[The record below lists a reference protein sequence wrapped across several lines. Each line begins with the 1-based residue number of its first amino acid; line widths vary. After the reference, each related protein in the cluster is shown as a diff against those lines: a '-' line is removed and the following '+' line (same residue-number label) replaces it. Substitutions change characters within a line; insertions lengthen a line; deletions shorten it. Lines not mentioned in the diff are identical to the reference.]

1 MATEVNMPKLGLSM
15 KEGTVG
21 KWLVNEGDTI
31 KKGDAL
37 LEVMTDKIANK
48 IDAPAEG
55 VLLKI
60 VANKKTKLPVG
71 GLLGVI
77 GNAGEDI
84 TELLQRAAGSTA
96 KTAPA
101 VKAAGGQPARTAVVA
116 APGTKVKISPAARA
130 LAEANG
136 IDYTV
141 VAGTGPEGRI
151 VREDIE
157 QAIAN
162 MSTVT
167 DDRAVI
173 EVIPYEGMRQAIGEN
188 MANSWAVAPK
198 VTHHVGIDLAALQ
211 ALRATINADVKDT
224 EKISVTD
231 ILVKAVAKAL
241 QAHPRINSTLSGDEI
256 RVLQDINIGVAIAI
270 PDGLVVPVVK
280 NAGQKSLAEVSKEV
294 KDFAKRAR
302 KNKLDPEEMTG
313 GTFTITNLGGYGS
326 VDYFTPI
333 INQPESAILGVG
345 RTVRQ
350 PVVQGEQIVIKPI
363 MGLSLA
369 FDHRV
374 IDGAPAAEFLAT
386 LIKLIEQPH
395 KIFI

>member
-21 KWLVNEGDTI
+21 KWLINEGDPV

-48 IDAPAEG
+48 IDAPADG

-60 VANKKTKLPVG
+60 VAGKKAKLPIG

-84 TELLQRAAGSTA
+84 SELLRSAASSTA
-96 KTAPA
+96 GVVPAGKTT
-101 VKAAGGQPARTAVVA
+101 GSQPARKALAAV
-116 APGTKVKISPAARA
+116 PGARVKISPAARA
-130 LAEANG
+130 LAEANA

-141 VAGTGPEGRI
+141 IAGTGPEGRI
-151 VREDIE
+151 VREDVE
-157 QAIAN
+157 LAIAN
-162 MSTVT
+162 AGAAA
-167 DDRAVI
+167 DDRAVL

-188 MANSWAVAPK
+188 MANSWAAAPK
-198 VTHHVGIDLAALQ
+198 VTHHVGVDLSALQ
-211 ALRATINADVKDT
+211 VLRATINADVKDT

-241 QAHPRINSTLSGDEI
+241 QAHPGINSTLSGDEI
-256 RVLQDINIGVAIAI
+256 RVLQDIHVGVAIAI
-270 PDGLVVPVVK
+270 PGGLVVPVVK
-280 NAGQKSLAEVSKEV
+280 NADQKSLADVSKQI

-333 INQPESAILGVG
+333 INLPESAILGVG

-350 PVVQGEQIVIKPI
+350 PAVQGEQIVIKPI

-374 IDGAPAAEFLAT
+374 IDGAPAAEFLAL

>member
-1 MATEVNMPKLGLSM
+1 MATEINMPKLGLSM

-21 KWLVNEGDTI
+21 KWLINEGDTV

-48 IDAPAEG
+48 IDAPADG

-60 VANKKTKLPVG
+60 VANKKAKLPVG

-77 GNAGEDI
+77 GAAGEDI
-84 TELLQRAAGSTA
+84 SELLKASASSSA
-96 KTAPA
+96 
-101 VKAAGGQPARTAVVA
+101 KAAPSAKGAQAKVANKTVVA
-116 APGTKVKISPAARA
+116 VPGARVKISPAARA

-141 VAGTGPEGRI
+141 IAGTGPEGRI
-151 VREDIE
+151 VREDVE
-157 QAIAN
+157 QAIADL
-162 MSTVT
+162 SAAA

-198 VTHHVGIDLAALQ
+198 VTHHVGVDLSALQ
-211 ALRATINADVKDT
+211 TLRATINADVKDT

-231 ILVKAVAKAL
+231 ILVKAVAKVL
-241 QAHPRINSTLSGDEI
+241 QAYPKINSTLSGDEI
-256 RVLQDINIGVAIAI
+256 RVLQDINVGVAIAI

-280 NAGQKSLAEVSKEV
+280 NANQKSLADVSKQV

-374 IDGAPAAEFLAT
+374 IDGAPAAEFLAL

>member
-21 KWLVNEGDTI
+21 KWLINEGDTV

-48 IDAPAEG
+48 IDAPADG

-60 VANKKTKLPVG
+60 VANKKAKLPVG

-77 GNAGEDI
+77 GTAGEDI
-84 TELLQRAAGSTA
+84 SELLKAAASSSAKPAPAAKGA
-96 KTAPA
+96 QAKVANKTAVA
-101 VKAAGGQPARTAVVA
+101 VPGAR
-116 APGTKVKISPAARA
+116 VKISPAARA

-141 VAGTGPEGRI
+141 IAGTGPEGRI
-151 VREDIE
+151 VREDVE
-157 QAIAN
+157 QAIADL
-162 MSTVT
+162 SAAA
-167 DDRAVI
+167 DDRAVS

-198 VTHHVGIDLAALQ
+198 VTHHVGVDLSALQ
-211 ALRATINADVKDT
+211 VLRATINADVKDT

-241 QAHPRINSTLSGDEI
+241 QAHPKINSTLSGDEI

-280 NAGQKSLAEVSKEV
+280 NANQKSLADVSKEI

-302 KNKLDPEEMTG
+302 KNKLDTEEMTG

-333 INQPESAILGVG
+333 INQPESAILGIG
-345 RTVRQ
+345 RTVKQ
-350 PVVQGEQIVIKPI
+350 PAVAGDQIVIKPI

-374 IDGAPAAEFLAT
+374 IDGAPAAEFLAL

>member
-48 IDAPAEG
+48 IDAPADG

-60 VANKKTKLPVG
+60 VANKKAKLPVG

-84 TELLQRAAGSTA
+84 TELLKRAAGSTA

-101 VKAAGGQPARTAVVA
+101 AKAGGGQPARTAVVA

-241 QAHPRINSTLSGDEI
+241 QAHPRINSTLIGEEI

-374 IDGAPAAEFLAT
+374 IDGAPAAEFLAM

>member
-60 VANKKTKLPVG
+60 VANKKAKLPVG

-241 QAHPRINSTLSGDEI
+241 QAHPKINSTLSGDEI

>member
-48 IDAPAEG
+48 IDAPADG

-60 VANKKTKLPVG
+60 VANKKAKLPVG

-84 TELLQRAAGSTA
+84 TELLKKTAGSTEKA
-96 KTAPA
+96 APA
-101 VKAAGGQPARTAVVA
+101 AKAAGGQTTRTAVLA

-157 QAIAN
+157 QALAN

-198 VTHHVGIDLAALQ
+198 VTHHVGVDLTALQ
-211 ALRATINADVKDT
+211 DLRATINADVKDT

-241 QAHPRINSTLSGDEI
+241 QAHPKINSTLNGDEI
-256 RVLQDINIGVAIAI
+256 KVLQDINVGVAIAI

-280 NAGQKSLAEVSKEV
+280 NASQKSLAEVSKEV

-350 PVVQGEQIVIKPI
+350 PVVRGEQIVIKPI

>member
-21 KWLVNEGDTI
+21 KWLINEGDPV
-31 KKGDAL
+31 KKGEAL

-48 IDAPAEG
+48 IDAPADG

-60 VANKKTKLPVG
+60 VANKKAKLPIG

-77 GNAGEDI
+77 GKAGEDI
-84 TELLQRAAGSTA
+84 SELLRAAADSTA
-96 KTAPA
+96 KAVPA
-101 VKAAGGQPARTAVVA
+101 GKAAGGQPARKAVAA
-116 APGTKVKISPAARA
+116 APGARVKISPAARA
-130 LAEANG
+130 LAQANA

-141 VAGTGPEGRI
+141 IAGTGPEGRI

-162 MSTVT
+162 AAADT
-167 DDRAVI
+167 DDRAVL

-198 VTHHVGIDLAALQ
+198 VTHHAGVDIAALQ
-211 ALRATINADVKDT
+211 ALRATINAEVKDT

-241 QAHPRINSTLSGDEI
+241 QAHPRLNSTLSGEEI
-256 RVLQDINIGVAIAI
+256 RVLQDINVGVAIAI

-280 NAGQKSLAEVSKEV
+280 NANQKSLADVSKEI

-302 KNKLDPEEMTG
+302 KNKLDPAEMTG

-350 PVVQGEQIVIKPI
+350 PAVQGEQIVIKPI

-374 IDGAPAAEFLAT
+374 IDGAPAAEFLAL
-386 LIKLIEQPH
+386 LIKLIEQPY